1 MFVTR
6 LTLADFRSYEYVDLE
21 FDSGVTVF
29 VGRNGQGKTNL
40 VEAIE
45 YLGTLRSHRVASGVP
60 LIRMGAQRAVVKARV
75 QAGLDD
81 DRTLDLEL
89 TLNSGRPNSASLNRA
104 PLRRPREL
112 LGALRV
118 VLFAP
123 DDLALIK
130 GDPAER
136 RRFLDDLVVQRWPRL
151 AGVRADYD
159 RVVRQRSVLLKSLA
173 GRRGRIEETA
183 AATLDVWDDQL
194 AGLGAEIVHAR
205 LATMVDMAAP
215 FAEAYLAIA
224 PTNNLALAAYRSSS
238 LGLDPAPGEQQQ
250 LEAEISELKSQLA
263 EQMKLRR
270 SEEISR
276 GACLV
281 GPHRDDLLISLG
293 DLPAKGYASHGES
306 WSLALSLRLA
316 SYAVLRGDGVEP
328 VLILDDVFAELD
340 EVRRQ
345 RLGERV
351 RDADQLF
358 VTAAVE
364 SDVPDLLGSRII
376 EVRRGEVVVR
386 E

>member
-45 YLGTLRSHRVASGVP
+45 YLGTLRSHRVASDVP
-60 LIRMGAQRAVVKARV
+60 LIRMGAQRAVVKVRV

-205 LATMVDMAAP
+205 LTTMVDMAAP

-224 PTNNLALAAYRSSS
+224 PTNNLTLAAYRSSS
-238 LGLDPAPGEQQQ
+238 LGLDPTPGEQQQ
-250 LEAEISELKSQLA
+250 FEAEISELKSQLA

-270 SEEISR
+270 SEEINR

-364 SDVPDLLGSRII
+364 SDVPDLLGGRII

>member
-1 MFVTR
+1 MTR

-45 YLGTLRSHRVASGVP
+45 YLGTLRSHRVASDVP

-224 PTNNLALAAYRSSS
+224 PTNNLALAVYRSSS

>member
-1 MFVTR
+1 MTR
-6 LTLADFRSYEYVDLE
+6 LTLADFRSYEHADLE

-45 YLGTLRSHRVASGVP
+45 YLGTLRSHRVASDVP
-60 LIRMGAQRAVVKARV
+60 LIRMGASRAVIKARV
-75 QAGLDD
+75 QAGVDD

-89 TLNSGRPNSASLNRA
+89 TLNSDRPNNASLNRS

-118 VLFAP
+118 VVFAP
-123 DDLALIK
+123 DDLSLVK

-136 RRFLDDLVVQRWPRL
+136 RRFLDDLVVQRWPRM

-159 RVVRQRSVLLKSLA
+159 RVVRQRSVLLKSLS
-173 GRRGRIEETA
+173 GRRGMIEESA

-194 AGLGAEIVHAR
+194 ASLGAEIVHAR
-205 LATMVDMAAP
+205 LTTMADMVEP
-215 FAEAYLAIA
+215 FADAYLAIA
-224 PTNNLALAAYRSSS
+224 PTNNLARAAYRSAS
-238 LGLDPAPGEQQQ
+238 LDLDPAPGEQPPIDAN
-250 LEAEISELKSQLA
+250 LPELKAQLA
-263 EQMKLRR
+263 QKMSLRR
-270 SEEISR
+270 ADEIKR

-281 GPHRDDLLISLG
+281 GPHRDDILISLG
-293 DLPAKGYASHGES
+293 ELPARGYASHGES
-306 WSLALSLRLA
+306 WSLALALRLS

-340 EVRRQ
+340 EVRRH
-345 RLGERV
+345 RLAERIK
-351 RDADQLF
+351 DADQLF

-364 SDVPDLLGSRII
+364 SDVPDLLGGRTF
-376 EVRRGEVVVR
+376 EVTRGEVFAR